1 METGVA
7 VLSPLQRAEMKRM
20 NIDSLEEFDVPNQ
33 NQLCPS
39 NRSDTDPQASKKPMV
54 IILDNPDINPLQ
66 CSNVFKWFS
75 AMYCSNCPSSQGG
88 IRACCHLS
96 RYL

>member
-33 NQLCPS
+33 NQLCP
-39 NRSDTDPQASKKPMV
+39 
-54 IILDNPDINPLQ
+54 
-66 CSNVFKWFS
+66 F
-75 AMYCSNCPSSQGG
+75 
-88 IRACCHLS
+88 
-96 RYL
+96 